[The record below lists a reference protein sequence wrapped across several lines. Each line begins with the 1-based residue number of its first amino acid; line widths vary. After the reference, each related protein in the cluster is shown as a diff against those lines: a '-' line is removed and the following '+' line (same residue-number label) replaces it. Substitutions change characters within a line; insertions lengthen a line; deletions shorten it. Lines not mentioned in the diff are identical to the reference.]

1 MTYMVKF
8 YIKTE
13 FLLLR
18 LSDWHCWFKYGPFML
33 AVIFFFYVTC
43 PCLTIN
49 YCSTGQLDW
58 AMNLNKQFDEID
70 YKIEDIVF
78 V

>member
-1 MTYMVKF
+1 
-8 YIKTE
+8 
-13 FLLLR
+13 
-18 LSDWHCWFKYGPFML
+18 ML
-33 AVIFFFYVTC
+33 HVHNIS
-43 PCLTIN
+43 LTLN